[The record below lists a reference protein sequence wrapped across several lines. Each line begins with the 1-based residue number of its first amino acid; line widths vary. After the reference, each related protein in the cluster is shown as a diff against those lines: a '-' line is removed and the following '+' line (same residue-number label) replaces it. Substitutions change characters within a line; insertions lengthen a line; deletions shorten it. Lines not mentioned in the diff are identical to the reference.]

1 MTMPRPLLQLID
13 VTRHFPAGDRD
24 MVVLKDINLSIDAG
38 EIVAI
43 VGVSGSGKSTLM
55 NILGCLVPPSAGS
68 YRVDGRETRELDAD
82 ALAQLRR
89 EHFGFIFQRYH
100 LLPYLSA
107 AANVEIPAVYADS
120 ASPVRRA
127 RAERLLARLG
137 LAERAGYRP
146 SQLSGGQQQRVSI
159 ARALMN
165 GGAVI
170 LADEPTG
177 ALDSKS
183 GQDVMR
189 ILRELNALGHTVVIV
204 THDEHVAAHTRRII
218 EIRDGEIVADRP
230 NTPNTPITDSA
241 VGWAPAADARS
252 AVAGDASVL
261 APSPA
266 SAPASTS
273 ASAPASTS
281 ASAPASTSASASAST
296 PASTP
301 VSRSPQADIMRTPDA
316 SPPSHTH
323 RWSASAGRF
332 AEAFR
337 MAWLALVSH
346 RLRTVLTMLG
356 IVIGIMSVVS
366 IVAIGE
372 GAKRYM
378 LDEIA
383 SIGTNT
389 ISLYPGRDWG
399 DSQANTIQTL
409 APDDVTALAEQHYV
423 DSVTPETSRS
433 LLLRY
438 RNIDVNALVNGVG
451 ERYFQVRGMNFTHGI
466 GFGHDDVRR
475 QAQVAVIDQ
484 NTRRK
489 LFGANPN
496 PLGEVILVDNLP
508 CVVIGV
514 TADKKSA
521 FGDMKSLN
529 VWVPYTTASGRLF
542 GQRHFDSIT
551 VRVRDGQ
558 PSTAAENSLVKL
570 ITQRHGHKDFFTYNV
585 DDVVKTAEKTGQT
598 LTLLL
603 SLIAVISLVVGGIGV
618 MNIMLVSVT
627 ERTREIGIRM
637 AVGARQSD
645 IMQQFIVEAVMVCL
659 MGGAI
664 GIVLSFGTSFIFSLF
679 VAQWKMVFS
688 VGSIV
693 AAFLCSTLMGV
704 VFGFM
709 PARNAARLDP
719 IDALARD

>member
-1 MTMPRPLLQLID
+1 MLSLSGI
-13 VTRHFPAGDRD
+13 TRRFPAGERD
-24 MVVLKDINLSIDAG
+24 VVVLHDVNLAIEAG

-43 VGVSGSGKSTLM
+43 MGASGSGKSTLM
-55 NILGCLVPPSAGS
+55 NILGCLDHPSEGS
-68 YRVDGRETRELDAD
+68 YRVAGRETRDLDAN

-100 LLPYLSA
+100 LLPHLDA
-107 AANVEIPAVYADS
+107 ASNVEMPAVYTGAAH
-120 ASPVRRA
+120 ASRRVRS
-127 RAERLLARLG
+127 EMLLARLG
-137 LAERAGYRP
+137 LADRMHHRP

-165 GGAVI
+165 GGEVI

-177 ALDSKS
+177 ALDSRS
-183 GQDVMR
+183 GREVIR
-189 ILRELNALGHTVVIV
+189 ILKELNALGHTVIIV
-204 THDEHVAAHTRRII
+204 THDENVAAHARRIT
-218 EIRDGEIVADRP
+218 EIRDGEIVADRA
-230 NTPNTPITDSA
+230 NTPVVEPPEEMPGDDVEPAPDDPGAARRPDPA
-241 VGWAPAADARS
+241 VTQAGHTGAPDLVAAPRRWAGGID
-252 AVAGDASVL
+252 
-261 APSPA
+261 
-266 SAPASTS
+266 
-273 ASAPASTS
+273 
-281 ASAPASTSASASAST
+281 
-296 PASTP
+296 
-301 VSRSPQADIMRTPDA
+301 
-316 SPPSHTH
+316 
-323 RWSASAGRF
+323 RF

-337 MAWLALVSH
+337 MAWIALVSH
-346 RLRTVLTMLG
+346 RLRTFLTMLG
-356 IVIGIMSVVS
+356 IIIGITSVVS

-378 LDEIA
+378 LAEIG

-389 ISLYPGRDWG
+389 INIYPGKDWG
-399 DSQANTIQTL
+399 DNRATTIQTL
-409 APDDVTALAEQHYV
+409 VPEDVLALSEQVYV
-423 DSVTPETSRS
+423 DSATPETARS

-438 RNIDVNALVNGVG
+438 RNIDASAMVTGVG
-451 ERYFQVRGMNFTHGI
+451 EHYFQVRGLNIAQGI
-466 GFGHDDVRR
+466 AFGADEVRR

-496 PLGEVILVDNLP
+496 PLGEVIFVGNLP

-514 TADKKSA
+514 TAEKKSA

-529 VWVPYTTASGRLF
+529 IWVPYTTAAGRLF
-542 GQRHFDSIT
+542 GQRNVDSIT

-558 PSTAAENSLVKL
+558 PSKAAEKSLETL
-570 ITQRHGHKDFFTYNV
+570 MTQRHGRKDFFTYNM
-585 DDVVKTAEKTGQT
+585 DSIVKTVEKTSQS

-618 MNIMLVSVT
+618 MNIMIVSVT

-645 IMQQFIVEAVMVCL
+645 IMQQFLVEAVMVCL

-664 GIVLSFGTSFIFSLF
+664 GIALSFGASFVFALF
-679 VAQWKMVFS
+679 VAKWKMVFS
-688 VGSIV
+688 MGSIV
-693 AAFLCSTLMGV
+693 TAFLCSTLIGV

-719 IDALARD
+719 VEALARD

>member
-1 MTMPRPLLQLID
+1 MSGAVAQSPLSASSHPMLELTG
-13 VTRHFPAGDRD
+13 VTRRFPSGDRD
-24 MVVLKDINLSIDAG
+24 VVVLNDVNLTIEAG

-43 VGVSGSGKSTLM
+43 MGASGSGKSTLM
-55 NILGCLVPPSAGS
+55 NILGCLDHPSEGS
-68 YRVDGRETRELDAD
+68 YRVAGRETRDLDAD

-100 LLPYLSA
+100 LLPHLDA
-107 AANVEIPAVYADS
+107 AANVEMPSVYTGMPQA
-120 ASPVRRA
+120 ARRA
-127 RAERLLARLG
+127 RSAQLLERLG
-137 LAERAGYRP
+137 LADRTGHRP

-165 GGAVI
+165 GGEVI

-177 ALDSKS
+177 ALDTRS
-183 GQDVMR
+183 GREVIR
-189 ILRELNALGHTVVIV
+189 ILKELNALGHTVIIV
-204 THDEHVAAHTRRII
+204 THDENVAAHARRII
-218 EIRDGEIVADRP
+218 EIRDGEVVDDRS
-230 NTPNTPITDSA
+230 NTPVEDAPVAVPVRAGEGAADGEVVSITRAAD
-241 VGWAPAADARS
+241 PAATRASHGGALPPRRW
-252 AVAGDASVL
+252 AGG
-261 APSPA
+261 
-266 SAPASTS
+266 
-273 ASAPASTS
+273 
-281 ASAPASTSASASAST
+281 
-296 PASTP
+296 
-301 VSRSPQADIMRTPDA
+301 I
-316 SPPSHTH
+316 
-323 RWSASAGRF
+323 GRV

-337 MAWLALVSH
+337 MAWIALVSH
-346 RLRTVLTMLG
+346 RLRTFLTMLG
-356 IVIGIMSVVS
+356 IIIGITSVVS

-378 LDEIA
+378 LAEIG

-389 ISLYPGRDWG
+389 INIYPGKDWG
-399 DSQANTIQTL
+399 DNRATTIQTL
-409 APDDVTALAEQHYV
+409 VPEDVSALSEQVYV
-423 DSVTPETSRS
+423 DSATPETARS

-438 RNIDVNALVNGVG
+438 RNIDASAMVTGVG
-451 ERYFQVRGMNFTHGI
+451 EHFFQVRGMKIAQGI
-466 GFGHDDVRR
+466 AFGPDEVRR

-496 PLGEVILVDNLP
+496 PLGEVIFVGNLP

-514 TADKKSA
+514 TAEKKSA

-529 VWVPYTTASGRLF
+529 IWVPYTTAAGRLF
-542 GQRHFDSIT
+542 GQRNVDSIT

-558 PSTAAENSLVKL
+558 PSSVAEKSLESL
-570 ITQRHGHKDFFTYNV
+570 MTQRHGRKDFFTYNM
-585 DDVVKTAEKTGQT
+585 DSVVKTVEKTSQS

-618 MNIMLVSVT
+618 MNIMIVSVT

-645 IMQQFIVEAVMVCL
+645 IMQQFLVEAVMVCL

-664 GIVLSFGTSFIFSLF
+664 GIALSFGASFVFSLF
-679 VAQWKMVFS
+679 VAKWKMVFS
-688 VGSIV
+688 IGSV
-693 AAFLCSTLMGV
+693 VTAFLCSTLIGV

-719 IDALARD
+719 VEALARD

>member
-1 MTMPRPLLQLID
+1 MTRPLLQFTN
-13 VTRHFPAGDRD
+13 VTRRFPAGDRD
-24 MVVLKDINLSIDAG
+24 VIVLKDVNLSIDAG

-43 VGVSGSGKSTLM
+43 VGASGSGKSTLM
-55 NILGCLVPPSAGS
+55 NMLGCLDHPSAGS
-68 YRVDGRETRELDAD
+68 YRVGGRETRDLDAD
-82 ALAQLRR
+82 ELAQLRR

-100 LLPYLSA
+100 LLPYLNA
-107 AANVEIPAVYADS
+107 AANVEMPAIYAGS
-120 ASPVRRA
+120 AHAARRA
-127 RAERLLARLG
+127 CAEHLLARLG
-137 LAERAGYRP
+137 LTERAGHRP

-165 GGAVI
+165 GGEVI

-183 GQDVMR
+183 GQDVIR
-189 ILRELNALGHTVVIV
+189 ILRELNALGHTVIIV
-204 THDEHVAAHTRRII
+204 THDEQVAAHARRII

-230 NTPNTPITDSA
+230 NSPVEDGSP
-241 VGWAPAADARS
+241 APAHAADVS
-252 AVAGDASVL
+252 STVAGDRTAQANASDDRGVR
-261 APSPA
+261 AA
-266 SAPASTS
+266 SADAL
-273 ASAPASTS
+273 AAAPLR
-281 ASAPASTSASASAST
+281 P
-296 PASTP
+296 
-301 VSRSPQADIMRTPDA
+301 RQ
-316 SPPSHTH
+316 
-323 RWSASAGRF
+323 WSASAGSF

-346 RLRTVLTMLG
+346 RLRTILTMLG
-356 IVIGIMSVVS
+356 IIFGITSVVS
-366 IVAIGE
+366 IAAIGE

-383 SIGTNT
+383 SMGTNT
-389 ISLYPGRDWG
+389 ISIYPGRDWG
-399 DSQANTIQTL
+399 DSQAGTIQTL
-409 APDDVTALAEQHYV
+409 VAADVAALAEQHYI
-423 DSVTPETSRS
+423 DGATPETARS

-438 RNIDVNALVNGVG
+438 RNIDVNALVSGVG
-451 ERYFQVRGMNFTHGI
+451 ERFFQVRGRNFTLGV
-466 GFGHDDVRR
+466 GFSTDDVRR
-475 QAQVAVIDQ
+475 QAPVAVIDQ

-508 CVVIGV
+508 CIVIGV

-521 FGDMKSLN
+521 FSDMKDLN

-542 GQRHFDSIT
+542 GQPHFGSIT

-558 PSTAAENSLVKL
+558 PSKAAENSLVKL
-570 ITQRHGHKDFFTYNV
+570 MTQRHGRKDFFTYNLDSV
-585 DDVVKTAEKTGQT
+585 AKTTAKTGQSIA
-598 LTLLL
+598 LLL
-603 SLIAVISLVVGGIGV
+603 SLIAVISLIVGGIGV
-618 MNIMLVSVT
+618 VNIMLVSVT

-645 IMQQFIVEAVMVCL
+645 IMQQFLVESVMVCL

-664 GIVLSFGTSFIFSLF
+664 GIVLSFGMSFIFSLF
-679 VAQWKMVFS
+679 VTQWKMVFS

-693 AAFLCSTLMGV
+693 TAVLCSTLIGI

>member
-1 MTMPRPLLQLID
+1 MLSLSGI
-13 VTRHFPAGDRD
+13 TRRFPAGERD
-24 MVVLKDINLSIDAG
+24 VVVLHDVNLTIESG

-43 VGVSGSGKSTLM
+43 MGASGSGKSTLM
-55 NILGCLVPPSAGS
+55 NLLGCLDHPSEGS
-68 YRVDGRETRELDAD
+68 YRVAGRETRDLDAD

-100 LLPYLSA
+100 LLPHLDA
-107 AANVEIPAVYADS
+107 ASNVEMPAVYTGAAH
-120 ASPVRRA
+120 ASRRA
-127 RAERLLARLG
+127 RSEMLLARLG
-137 LAERAGYRP
+137 LADRMHHRP

-165 GGAVI
+165 GGEVI

-177 ALDSKS
+177 ALDSRS
-183 GQDVMR
+183 GKEVIR
-189 ILRELNALGHTVVIV
+189 ILKELNAQGHTVIIV
-204 THDEHVAAHTRRII
+204 THDESVAAHARRII
-218 EIRDGEIVADRP
+218 EIRDGEIVADRA
-230 NTPNTPITDSA
+230 NTPVIEPPDERSGDE
-241 VGWAPAADARS
+241 VEEGPGEPAAARRPVPAAPRDGHADAPGP
-252 AVAGDASVL
+252 VA
-261 APSPA
+261 AP
-266 SAPASTS
+266 
-273 ASAPASTS
+273 
-281 ASAPASTSASASAST
+281 
-296 PASTP
+296 
-301 VSRSPQADIMRTPDA
+301 R
-316 SPPSHTH
+316 
-323 RWSASAGRF
+323 RWTGGIDRF

-337 MAWLALVSH
+337 MAWIALVSH
-346 RLRTVLTMLG
+346 RLRTFLTMLG
-356 IVIGIMSVVS
+356 IIIGITSVVS

-378 LDEIA
+378 LAEIG

-389 ISLYPGRDWG
+389 INIYPGKDWG
-399 DSQANTIQTL
+399 DNRATTIQTL
-409 APDDVTALAEQHYV
+409 VPEDVLALAEQVYV
-423 DSVTPETSRS
+423 DSATPETARS

-438 RNIDVNALVNGVG
+438 RNIDASAMVTGVG
-451 ERYFQVRGMNFTHGI
+451 EHYFQVRGLNIAQGI
-466 GFGHDDVRR
+466 AFGADEVRR

-496 PLGEVILVDNLP
+496 PLGEVIFVGNLP

-514 TADKKSA
+514 TAEKKSA

-529 VWVPYTTASGRLF
+529 IWVPYTTAAGRLF
-542 GQRHFDSIT
+542 GQRNVDSIT

-558 PSTAAENSLVKL
+558 PSKAAEKSLETL
-570 ITQRHGHKDFFTYNV
+570 MTQRHGRKDFFTYNM
-585 DDVVKTAEKTGQT
+585 DSIVKTVEKTSQS

-618 MNIMLVSVT
+618 MNIMIVSVT

-645 IMQQFIVEAVMVCL
+645 IMQQFLVEAVMVCL

-664 GIVLSFGTSFIFSLF
+664 GIALSFGASFVFALF
-679 VAQWKMVFS
+679 VAKWKMVFS
-688 VGSIV
+688 MGSIV
-693 AAFLCSTLMGV
+693 TAFLCSTLIGV

-719 IDALARD
+719 VEALARD

>member
-1 MTMPRPLLQLID
+1 MSSTSAPPTVDSGSVPMLSLSGI
-13 VTRHFPAGDRD
+13 TRRFPAGERD
-24 MVVLKDINLSIDAG
+24 VVVLHDVNLAIEAG

-43 VGVSGSGKSTLM
+43 MGASGSGKSTLM
-55 NILGCLVPPSAGS
+55 NILGCLDHPSEGS
-68 YRVDGRETRELDAD
+68 YRVAGRETRDLDAD

-100 LLPYLSA
+100 LLPHLDA
-107 AANVEIPAVYADS
+107 ASNVEMPAVYTGAAH
-120 ASPVRRA
+120 ASRRVRS
-127 RAERLLARLG
+127 EMLLARLG
-137 LAERAGYRP
+137 LADRMHHRP

-165 GGAVI
+165 GGEVI

-177 ALDSKS
+177 ALDSRS
-183 GQDVMR
+183 GREVIR
-189 ILRELNALGHTVVIV
+189 ILKELNALGHTVIIV
-204 THDEHVAAHTRRII
+204 THDENVAAHARRII
-218 EIRDGEIVADRP
+218 EIRDGEIVADRA
-230 NTPNTPITDSA
+230 NTPVVEPPEEMPGDDVEPA
-241 VGWAPAADARS
+241 PDDPGAARRPDPAA
-252 AVAGDASVL
+252 
-261 APSPA
+261 
-266 SAPASTS
+266 
-273 ASAPASTS
+273 
-281 ASAPASTSASASAST
+281 
-296 PASTP
+296 
-301 VSRSPQADIMRTPDA
+301 PQAGHPGVPDPVA
-316 SPPSHTH
+316 APR
-323 RWSASAGRF
+323 RWAGGIDRF

-337 MAWLALVSH
+337 MAWIALVSH
-346 RLRTVLTMLG
+346 RLRTFLTMLG
-356 IVIGIMSVVS
+356 IIIGITSVVS

-378 LDEIA
+378 LAEIG

-389 ISLYPGRDWG
+389 INIYPGKDWG
-399 DSQANTIQTL
+399 DNRATTIQTL
-409 APDDVTALAEQHYV
+409 VPEDVLALSEQVYV
-423 DSVTPETSRS
+423 DSATPETARS

-438 RNIDVNALVNGVG
+438 RNIDASAMVTGVG
-451 ERYFQVRGMNFTHGI
+451 EHYFQVRGLNIAQGI
-466 GFGHDDVRR
+466 AFGADEVRR

-496 PLGEVILVDNLP
+496 PLGEVIFVGNLP

-514 TADKKSA
+514 TAEKKSA

-529 VWVPYTTASGRLF
+529 IWVPYTTAAGRLF
-542 GQRHFDSIT
+542 GQRNVDSIT

-558 PSTAAENSLVKL
+558 PSKAAEKSLETL
-570 ITQRHGHKDFFTYNV
+570 MTQRHGRKDFFTYNM
-585 DDVVKTAEKTGQT
+585 DSIVKTVEKTSQS

-618 MNIMLVSVT
+618 MNIMIVSVT

-645 IMQQFIVEAVMVCL
+645 IMQQFLVEAVMVCL

-664 GIVLSFGTSFIFSLF
+664 GIALSFGASFVFALF
-679 VAQWKMVFS
+679 VAKWKMVFS
-688 VGSIV
+688 MGSIV
-693 AAFLCSTLMGV
+693 TAFLCSTLIGV

-719 IDALARD
+719 VEALARD

>member
-1 MTMPRPLLQLID
+1 MPRPLLQLID

-24 MVVLKDINLSIDAG
+24 VVVLKDVNLSIGAG

-43 VGVSGSGKSTLM
+43 IGASGSGKSTLM
-55 NILGCLVPPSAGS
+55 NILGCLDHPSAGS
-68 YRVDGRETRELDAD
+68 YRVDGRETRELDGD
-82 ALAQLRR
+82 ELAQLRR
-89 EHFGFIFQRYH
+89 ERFGFIFQRYH
-100 LLPYLSA
+100 LLPHLSA
-107 AANVEIPAVYADS
+107 AANVEMPAIYAGS
-120 ASPVRRA
+120 AQTARRA
-127 RAERLLARLG
+127 RAKHLLARLG
-137 LAERAGYRP
+137 LAQRAEHRP
-146 SQLSGGQQQRVSI
+146 NQLSGGQQQRVSI

-165 GGAVI
+165 GGEVI

-183 GQDVMR
+183 GQEVIR
-189 ILRELNALGHTVVIV
+189 LLRELNALGHTVIIV
-204 THDEHVAAHTRRII
+204 THDEHVAAHARRII
-218 EIRDGEIVADRP
+218 EIRDGKIVADRT
-230 NTPNTPITDSA
+230 NTPC
-241 VGWAPAADARS
+241 PAADVGVS
-252 AVAGDASVL
+252 AADTVATDAAL
-261 APSPA
+261 AA
-266 SAPASTS
+266 SACADTS
-273 ASAPASTS
+273 FAVIDHAAAQANAPVACG
-281 ASAPASTSASASAST
+281 
-296 PASTP
+296 TP
-301 VSRSPQADIMRTPDA
+301 VSAVDTRAATPA
-316 SPPSHTH
+316 LRARLWP
-323 RWSASAGRF
+323 ASAGRF

-337 MAWLALVSH
+337 MAWLALMSH
-346 RLRTVLTMLG
+346 RLRTGLTMLG
-356 IVIGIMSVVS
+356 IIIGITSVVS

-372 GAKRYM
+372 GAKRYI

-383 SIGTNT
+383 SIGTST
-389 ISLYPGRDWG
+389 ISIFPGRDWG
-399 DSQANTIQTL
+399 DNQASMIETL
-409 APDDVTALAEQHYV
+409 VPVDVAALAEQSYL

-438 RNIDVNALVNGVG
+438 RNIDINALVSGIG
-451 ERYFQVRGMNFTHGI
+451 EHYFQVRGIRFTQGM
-466 GFGHDDVRR
+466 GFGPDDVRR
-475 QAQVAVIDQ
+475 QAQVVVIDQ

-489 LFGANPN
+489 LFGANSN
-496 PLGEVILVDNLP
+496 PLGEVVLIGNLP

-521 FGDMKSLN
+521 FGEMKNLN

-558 PSTAAENSLVKL
+558 PSTAAENNLVKL
-570 ITQRHGHKDFFTYNV
+570 MTQRHGRKDFFTYNV
-585 DDVVKTAEKTGQT
+585 DNVVKTAEKTGQM

-618 MNIMLVSVT
+618 MNIMLVSVI

-645 IMQQFIVEAVMVCL
+645 IMQQFLIEAVVVCL

-664 GIVLSFGTSFIFSLF
+664 GIVLSFGTSFIFPLF

-688 VGSIV
+688 AASIV
-693 AAFLCSTLMGV
+693 TAFLCSTLIGII
-704 VFGFM
+704 FGFM

>member
-1 MTMPRPLLQLID
+1 MSGAVAQSPLGASSHPMLELTG
-13 VTRHFPAGDRD
+13 VTRRFPSGDRD
-24 MVVLKDINLSIDAG
+24 VVVLNDVNLTIEAG

-43 VGVSGSGKSTLM
+43 MGASGSGKSTLM
-55 NILGCLVPPSAGS
+55 NILGCLDHPSEGS
-68 YRVDGRETRELDAD
+68 YRVAGRETRDLDAD

-100 LLPYLSA
+100 LLPHLDA
-107 AANVEIPAVYADS
+107 AANVEMPSVYTGMPQA
-120 ASPVRRA
+120 ARRA
-127 RAERLLARLG
+127 RSAQLLERLG
-137 LAERAGYRP
+137 LADRTGHRP

-165 GGAVI
+165 GGEVI

-177 ALDSKS
+177 ALDTRS
-183 GQDVMR
+183 GREVIR
-189 ILRELNALGHTVVIV
+189 ILKELNALGHTVIIV
-204 THDEHVAAHTRRII
+204 THDENVAAHARRII
-218 EIRDGEIVADRP
+218 EIRDGEVVDDRS
-230 NTPNTPITDSA
+230 NTPVEDAPVAVPARAGEGAADGEVVSITRAAD
-241 VGWAPAADARS
+241 PAATQASHGGALPPRRW
-252 AVAGDASVL
+252 AGG
-261 APSPA
+261 
-266 SAPASTS
+266 
-273 ASAPASTS
+273 
-281 ASAPASTSASASAST
+281 
-296 PASTP
+296 
-301 VSRSPQADIMRTPDA
+301 I
-316 SPPSHTH
+316 
-323 RWSASAGRF
+323 GRF

-337 MAWLALVSH
+337 MAWIALVSH
-346 RLRTVLTMLG
+346 RLRTFLTMLG
-356 IVIGIMSVVS
+356 IIIGITSVVS

-378 LDEIA
+378 LAEIG

-389 ISLYPGRDWG
+389 INIYPGKDWG
-399 DSQANTIQTL
+399 DNRATTIQTL
-409 APDDVTALAEQHYV
+409 VPEDVSALSEQVYV
-423 DSVTPETSRS
+423 DSATPETARS

-438 RNIDVNALVNGVG
+438 RNIDASAMVTGVG
-451 ERYFQVRGMNFTHGI
+451 EHFFQVRGMKIAQGI
-466 GFGHDDVRR
+466 AFGPDEVRR

-496 PLGEVILVDNLP
+496 PLGEVIFVGNLP

-514 TADKKSA
+514 TAEKKSA

-529 VWVPYTTASGRLF
+529 IWVPYTTAAGRLF
-542 GQRHFDSIT
+542 GQRNVDSIT

-558 PSTAAENSLVKL
+558 PSSVAEKSLESL
-570 ITQRHGHKDFFTYNV
+570 MTQRHGRKDFFTYNM
-585 DDVVKTAEKTGQT
+585 DSVVKTVEKTSQS

-618 MNIMLVSVT
+618 MNIMIVSVT

-645 IMQQFIVEAVMVCL
+645 IMQQFLVEAVMVCL

-664 GIVLSFGTSFIFSLF
+664 GIALSFGASFVFSLF
-679 VAQWKMVFS
+679 VAKWKMVFS
-688 VGSIV
+688 IGSV
-693 AAFLCSTLMGV
+693 VTAFLCSTLIGV

-719 IDALARD
+719 VEALARD